1 MEDWVVHVL
10 TVQRSSH
17 IVVETTADAMKR
29 IGDATRRI
37 GDAMRRSADVTMMI
51 DDAMTMIGDV
61 TMTTVDVT
69 TTGNGIVTTV
79 IAIMIATMT
88 IAEEGEA
95 YELRFVCST
104 SFAHLDDSEGSK
116 EKDTP
121 MPGLEPG
128 SAR

>member
-1 MEDWVVHVL
+1 
-10 TVQRSSH
+10 
-17 IVVETTADAMKR
+17 
-29 IGDATRRI
+29 
-37 GDAMRRSADVTMMI
+37 MRRSADVTMMT

-88 IAEEGEA
+88 IAEEGET

-116 EKDTP
+116 EKKHSHAGTRTRVGEVKTRYPNRLDY
-121 MPGLEPG
+121 MGLIAHSFLSPFTT
-128 SAR
+128 